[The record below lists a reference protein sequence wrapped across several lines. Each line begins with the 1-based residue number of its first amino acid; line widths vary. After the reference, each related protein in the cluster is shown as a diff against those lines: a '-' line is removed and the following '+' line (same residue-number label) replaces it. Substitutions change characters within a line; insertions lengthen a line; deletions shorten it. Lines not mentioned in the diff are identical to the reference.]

1 MYPEAIHSNDGD
13 GLPVAV
19 IGSGPVGLAAA
30 CHLLERGFTPLVVE
44 AGDAVAAGM
53 ASWGH
58 VRVFSPWRYNV
69 DAAATR
75 LLEGEGWSL
84 PTPEDYPTGEELRR
98 DYLIPLAETEAL
110 KDKIRLSARVI
121 SVTRLRRDKMKN
133 AGRDAAPFELV
144 IETKQGR
151 ERLLARAVI
160 DASGS
165 MLSPN
170 PLGASGIPAIGEEAS
185 ATRIAYG
192 IPNVFAD
199 PRRYGGRTVLVV
211 GSGHSA
217 MNVLRDL
224 VALKADQP
232 ATQILWAVRRRSDL
246 DLYGGGGADALPE
259 RGRLGSVVERL
270 VGEGAIALTT
280 GVEIDGLERSDD
292 GVVVH
297 HRDGRLGPVDE
308 IIAATGFRPELDSLR
323 ELRLALDSIV
333 EAPTAIAPLIDPNF
347 HSCGSVPPHGAL
359 ELAHPE
365 SDFYIAG
372 MKSYGRA
379 PTFLMLTGYEQVRSI
394 AAALAGDLEAAARVE
409 LVLPETGVCKGPAP
423 GPDDAGNVA
432 CCVDP
437 PAVAGASGALLTKTP
452 SGIKAESC
460 CGATEPTETSCCG

>member
-1 MYPEAIHSNDGD
+1 MSRSCPSKRSRSMKPSRSAKGSNLLARR
-13 GLPVAV
+13 GLF
-19 IGSGPVGLAAA
+19 LR
-30 CHLLERGFTPLVVE
+30 LER
-44 AGDAVAAGM
+44 
-53 ASWGH
+53 
-58 VRVFSPWRYNV
+58 
-69 DAAATR
+69 
-75 LLEGEGWSL
+75 LES
-84 PTPEDYPTGEELRR
+84 R
-98 DYLIPLAETEAL
+98 DLF
-110 KDKIRLSARVI
+110 
-121 SVTRLRRDKMKN
+121 
-133 AGRDAAPFELV
+133 DAAPFELV

-347 HSCGSVPPHGAL
+347 HSCGSVPPSSIRWSRIWTRWPTVSSCISRTQRVGRGSCCSSSRRGPARRSTT
-359 ELAHPE
+359 A
-365 SDFYIAG
+365 F
-372 MKSYGRA
+372 GRA
-379 PTFLMLTGYEQVRSI
+379 SPPRCVPTCRRATSPTRSTRWRPYRGP
-394 AAALAGDLEAAARVE
+394 LRARRYR
-409 LVLPETGVCKGPAP
+409 P
-423 GPDDAGNVA
+423 G
-432 CCVDP
+432 
-437 PAVAGASGALLTKTP
+437 
-452 SGIKAESC
+452 
-460 CGATEPTETSCCG
+460 